1 MLYYIMY
8 QKLKQQLNN
17 NYPKKYCMKKFI
29 YSLLVCLPIVTMAQ
43 TVDRS
48 KAPAPGKA
56 PLIQVGNPV
65 KFTLANGLQVFV
77 VKNTKLPR
85 VTATLALDLDGFAE
99 GDKAGLAELSGQLLK
114 RGTST
119 KSKAVLD
126 EAVEYLGGSLST
138 SSQTASVSSLKQN
151 FPQLMSLMSDVILH
165 PALSNDELE
174 KVKKQTISGLESN
187 KDDADAISN
196 NVMKKLVYGANHA
209 FGEIT
214 TTKTVNNVKIDDVK
228 KFLAAYWKPNI
239 AYLVFVGDI
248 EPLVAKALAEKNFG
262 AWAKG
267 TVVNAVY
274 PKPAKPAQ
282 TYVAIV
288 DRPASVQSVV
298 AVATT
303 VDLVQ
308 GTANVIPSNVMNN
321 ILGGGFSGRLFANLR
336 EKHGFTYGAYS
347 SLNPNRQVGIFSAE
361 SSVRNEKTDSAVQEI
376 LHEINVIRNEKVGD
390 TELTRM
396 KNYLSGGFARSL
408 ENPATIA
415 NFALNIARYKM
426 PADYYQK
433 YLANLSAVDA
443 QKVQDAARALLNP
456 AQMHIVIVGNA
467 KQIAKGL
474 DKYGPVK
481 YFDFDGNEVAAP
493 TEAKTDASLTPE
505 TLVQKVI
512 TAAGGKA
519 AIESI
524 KDLQLKG
531 TASVMG
537 QSLDMTQTIIA
548 SGNMVSMM
556 SMGGMA
562 IMKQAIVDGKYS
574 VSQQGMEAPI
584 TDEIKEELDAAATLV
599 PEQLYISKGY
609 KLKIAGAEK
618 VDGKDAIDVELTTP
632 SGKVSHRFYD
642 ASTYLLVKTSK
653 SQEVPGRGTMT
664 QQEFYKTYKEVNG
677 VQLPTEELI
686 DMGQVKINV
695 KYTDIKVNQGL
706 KVADLK

>member
-1 MLYYIMY
+1 
-8 QKLKQQLNN
+8 
-17 NYPKKYCMKKFI
+17 MKKLI
-29 YSLLVCLPIVTMAQ
+29 YSLLLCLPIVSMAQ
-43 TVDRS
+43 SIDRT
-48 KAPAPGKA
+48 KAPAPAKA
-56 PLIQVGNPV
+56 PLIQVGDPV
-65 KFTLANGLQVFV
+65 KFTLPNGLQVFV

-85 VTATLALDLDGFAE
+85 VTASLALDLEGFAE
-99 GDKAGLAELSGQLLK
+99 GDKAGLADMAGQLLK

-119 KSKAVLD
+119 KSKAALD

-138 SSQTASVSSLKQN
+138 SSQSATVSSLKGN
-151 FPQLMSLMSDVILH
+151 FPQLMSLLSEVVLH

-174 KVKKQTISGLESN
+174 KVRKQAISGIESS
-187 KDDADAISN
+187 KDNADAISN
-196 NVMKKLVYGANHA
+196 NVMKKLVYGSNHA

-214 TTKTVNNVKIDDVK
+214 TEKTVNNVKIDDVK
-228 KFLAAYWKPNI
+228 KFFATYWKPNI

-248 EPLVAKALAEKNFG
+248 EPLAAKALAEKNFG
-262 AWAKG
+262 SWAKG
-267 TVVNAVY
+267 TVPVTVF
-274 PKPAKPAQ
+274 PKVVKPAK
-282 TYVAIV
+282 TYVAVV
-288 DRPASVQSVV
+288 DRPSSVQSVV

-308 GTANVIPSNVMNN
+308 GDPAVIPSTVMNN
-321 ILGGGFSGRLFANLR
+321 VLGGGFSGRLFANLR

-347 SLNPNRQVGIFSAE
+347 SLSPNKQVGIFSAE

-376 LHEINVIRNEKVGD
+376 LREINIIRDEKVGED
-390 TELTRM
+390 ELTRM

-415 NFALNIARYKM
+415 GFALNIARYKM

-433 YLANLSAVDA
+433 YLSNLASVDA

-481 YFDFDGNEVAAP
+481 YYDFDGNEVAAP
-493 TEAKTDASLTPE
+493 TEAKTDATLTPDV
-505 TLVQKVI
+505 LVQKVI
-512 TAAGGKA
+512 AAAGGKE
-519 AIESI
+519 AINAI
-524 KDLQLKG
+524 KDIQLIG

-537 QSLDMTQTIIA
+537 QSLNMTQTIIA
-548 SGNMVSMM
+548 PGNLLSVM

-562 IMKQAIVDGKYS
+562 LMKQSVIAGKYT

-584 TDEIKEELDAAATLV
+584 TDEVKEELDASATLV
-599 PEQLYISKGY
+599 PEQVYMVKGY

-618 VDGKDAIDVELTTP
+618 VDGKDAIDVEITTP
-632 SGKVSHRFYD
+632 LGKVSHRFYD
-642 ASTYLLVKTSK
+642 ATTYLLVKTSK
-653 SQEVPGRGTMT
+653 SQEVPGRGTVT
-664 QQEFYKTYKEVNG
+664 QQQFYKNYKSVNG
-677 VQLPTEELI
+677 VMLPTEELI

-695 KYTDIKVNQGL
+695 KYTDIKANQGL
-706 KVADLK
+706 KVEELK